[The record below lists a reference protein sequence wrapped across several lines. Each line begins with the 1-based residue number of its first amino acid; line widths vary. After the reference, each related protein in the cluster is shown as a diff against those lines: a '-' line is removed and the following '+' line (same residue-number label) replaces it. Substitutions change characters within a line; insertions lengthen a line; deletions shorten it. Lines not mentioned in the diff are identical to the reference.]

1 VAALHSLA
9 GRFIVAP
16 RVPISHSAEPGG
28 IAGSHAMAGPVDR
41 DSGLLQTSA
50 AAVSPYQLNVNRTKT
65 RKWVEAKTQSY
76 DGDDWGAVDYEPQG
90 GFQQDPVPPL
100 PIGRYPPPA
109 HHVTSALPERPSA
122 EHMPPSIQVSTD
134 RHKLPSSESFR
145 SVSSPVSS
153 HSTRAADV
161 SPTDAYSPDEKL
173 QRRSTFDPLPDADED
188 PFQPAVTVD
197 SDKAHSKSK
206 DDDGIDKDNSPS
218 RDSGADV
225 ASLGER
231 HARRDSVSPQLPD
244 VARMSSFGPDFF
256 DVTPKELE
264 MASPAHDAAGIST
277 VSPTEPQPT
286 GNLLPLDAGDASSQ
300 PTRLLPSQQPEPAT
314 VHGNVEETPK
324 VGNAIKE
331 HGEIVSP
338 PPAVDSLG
346 RADKPEPPIISYTDS
361 QADAAAAAQELAQI
375 QARPP
380 LLQPDPDWP
389 SVPPLKTPSPR
400 PSEGTLEKPQ
410 ASRSSSIGEHHQ
422 PASTERYPKPGPVQ
436 RKPTNSTITP
446 SSVKDSDALSE
457 EILRSL
463 SPSASSSGLTT
474 SADDH
479 QMMQPTSPVVTR
491 DSTYTLGDYD
501 DYWEEKTTSL
511 PPARPSKVPLDAP
524 NAPIQGTELRRRFSW
539 EVDDTE
545 AVARHHVSPS
555 SAGRE
560 PTEAEARRQLT
571 PTPSSAGGG
580 DDDVVAVTRDV
591 ASDGWAQPAA
601 PDPPSPLS
609 VASDTR
615 ASVVGPDS
623 KRPSLVDDKAVA
635 QAVSNLSSPTP
646 PPEPPVTLS
655 SSPPVEAVRSKSPG
669 LPAQTRVMAFRE
681 VMGMPNV
688 SDRIA
693 KFNETRDH
701 VAMTD
706 SGLDAWLASVQAQYP
721 EYAQE
726 AAGLCQPAYSSPSS
740 ASSQPTM
747 QQQQQHQQQQHQQQ
761 QPYYQQYLNASAPSA
776 SHSGRSR
783 LAGLPI
789 PSQVTGSSFGHPSNQ
804 IGTKSKELMH
814 SAGKMGKG
822 LLSKGKSKL
831 RGSGDKSAP
840 QGEGSGPRTERRAS
854 WALSLGR
861 SRPDETVPHAVVEG
875 VTAWRADAFQGYRG
889 FEGSDQQQ
897 QHQQPPVRQR
907 HVSTEPDA
915 PRPEQEV
922 TGRSTAKVQNTSAD
936 QVPEG
941 WVLVASPESEDA
953 PDEPGSPAEEAGRE
967 APKRISSFVGLPPI
981 RRSSTFGLT
990 NRSKRTKRRFS
1001 SEHDDND
1008 GDAKGDDADSHGK
1021 PDLSTDVAEPLSLVP
1036 SPVME
1041 VPNPM
1046 DGDKDDAVADVFNFE
1061 QDENKETE
1069 TPTRVFH
1076 PMISL
1081 NTSADPPKSPIP
1093 SLLTGDWKLEES
1105 HLSEPLHSKT
1115 RHRPG
1120 TGNSQQQAYREY
1132 DKETGMPLLSVPRQ
1146 TAAPYATPPSSAHRY
1161 PGLFPYPPGEDGQ
1174 RPPPPRSQ
1182 TWGQP
1187 EQRVYHAT
1195 RPRAETAFD
1204 ITHRGE
1210 FGGGQ
1215 HRGRSQQ
1222 RADAVE
1228 GEAAVSGHGREPR
1241 KRQSG
1246 FFSSLAGRISTSRD
1260 RGSLSMVPG
1269 SPRRPPSSSSLIND
1283 RASAAASQYETRKK
1297 KKRFSNIA
1305 ALSSLKDILHSPGH
1319 EQDSRSPAA
1328 HPPHGL
1334 ERSSTTSSFDL
1345 APPQAIGEDG
1355 LERRRR
1361 RRSSVTDMISG
1372 MLGRRPGS
1380 RSGEPA
1386 MMAGQGE
1393 PQLDSEDYPPANDVV
1408 GHHPGCRPHASAVQP
1423 GTKAAAM
1430 PTVTVRPVAQRQA
1443 RPSPLGIDAPVT
1455 NRNLGAEAGS
1465 PRRQQVCLEEKRPKR
1480 KDGGLALA
1488 GIGAVHEG
1496 VGQADVSPDMS
1507 VVSDVQSEVL
1517 SVMKRRPLRSV
1528 SSDEVSDQGKVRAV
1542 LQQTRHD
1549 VSPSPPV
1556 GGPPLTDGRG
1566 GAGNEPQWRLPPAP
1580 ACQPGPQVLQQRYHA
1595 SHRSESALS
1604 SQSQQTDSRWKLLKN
1619 RISVQTAAAAPNQ
1632 NRAAGEGDRLSGLKV
1647 LGAMRKMS
1655 EQRERDTGVMAP
1667 SKDAFSPR
1675 VISESRYERV
1685 PLPRSYGTAQG
1696 VTAQSEDRIAAAR
1709 DGRIYDEEQVPM
1721 EVRSGG
1727 RHDQRVYAACGL
1739 PRPSHSP
1746 QQQAAREEGM
1756 SPSTAGVSSPESLRS
1771 PAKADAVSP
1780 MFSQASPPL
1789 SKAREG
1795 LLSPSSGGA
1804 PSLRGLD
1811 HQISMNSLVTRPE
1824 AEQEQGK
1831 GQVKDERPG
1840 DEKKAAELDD
1850 TAERYIRSRRLEAQ
1864 EEKIA
1869 CRVEDLEDVVPQMSA
1884 TSYPGQEWSP
1894 YGALGY
1900 EDWRED

>member
-1 VAALHSLA
+1 VACSSFFRRPFHRRLQ
-9 GRFIVAP
+9 I
-16 RVPISHSAEPGG
+16 PISISAEPVG
-28 IAGSHAMAGPVDR
+28 ITGSHAMAGPVDR

-76 DGDDWGAVDYEPQG
+76 DGDDWGAADYEPQG
-90 GFQQDPVPPL
+90 GFQHEPVPSL
-100 PIGRYPPPA
+100 PTGRYPLPA
-109 HHVTSALPERPSA
+109 HHVTSARPERPSA
-122 EHMPPSIQVSTD
+122 ELMPPSIQVPTD

-173 QRRSTFDPLPDADED
+173 QRRSTIDPLPDTDED
-188 PFQPAVTVD
+188 PFQPAVSVG
-197 SDKAHSKSK
+197 SDKPFAKSK
-206 DDDGIDKDNSPS
+206 VDRSDEDKCPP
-218 RDSGADV
+218 RDSGTDV

-256 DVTPKELE
+256 DVTPKEPAI
-264 MASPAHDAAGIST
+264 ASLAHDAVAIST
-277 VSPTEPQPT
+277 ASPTEPKPA
-286 GNLLPLDAGDASSQ
+286 GNLLPADAGEASSL
-300 PTRLLPSQQPEPAT
+300 PTRLLPLQQPEPST
-314 VHGNVEETPK
+314 MNDSVEETPK
-324 VGNAIKE
+324 VGNAIE
-331 HGEIVSP
+331 EDEDRDIVSLT
-338 PPAVDSLG
+338 PASDNLG
-346 RADKPEPPIISYTDS
+346 RPDVPEPPVISCIDS
-361 QADAAAAAQELAQI
+361 QVDATAAQELAHI
-375 QARPP
+375 QARSP

-389 SVPPLKTPSPR
+389 SIPPLKTPSPR
-400 PSEGTLEKPQ
+400 PSEGTLDKSQE
-410 ASRSSSIGEHHQ
+410 ASRSSSTGEHNNQ
-422 PASTERYPKPGPVQ
+422 PASAERYPKPGPVQ
-436 RKPTNSTITP
+436 RKPTSSTITP

-463 SPSASSSGLTT
+463 SPSASSSALTT

-479 QMMQPTSPVVTR
+479 HAMQPTSPVMMR

-511 PPARPSKVPLDAP
+511 PPARPSKVPLDTPDAP
-524 NAPIQGTELRRRFSW
+524 ADGTELRRRFSW
-539 EVDDTE
+539 EVDDAE
-545 AVARHHVSPS
+545 AVALPHVSSS
-555 SAGRE
+555 SAARE
-560 PTEAEARRQLT
+560 PMEAEARRQLT
-571 PTPSSAGGG
+571 PTPSSDGGGG
-580 DDDVVAVTRDV
+580 DDDDVAAVTRDV

-615 ASVVGPDS
+615 TSVVGRDS

-635 QAVSNLSSPTP
+635 QVVSNLSSPTP

-655 SSPPVEAVRSKSPG
+655 SSPPAEAVRPKSPG

-740 ASSQPTM
+740 ASSQPTV
-747 QQQQQHQQQQHQQQ
+747 QHQQQ
-761 QPYYQQYLNASAPSA
+761 QPYYQQYLNASAPNA

-789 PSQVTGSSFGHPSNQ
+789 PSQVAGSSFGHPSNQ

-831 RGSGDKSAP
+831 RGSGDKFAP
-840 QGEGSGPRTERRAS
+840 QGEGSGPRTERRTS
-854 WALSLGR
+854 WAALSLGR
-861 SRPDETVPHAVVEG
+861 SRPDETVAHATVEG
-875 VTAWRADAFQGYRG
+875 AAAWRADAFQGYRG
-889 FEGSDQQQ
+889 FEGSDQQ
-897 QHQQPPVRQR
+897 PPVRQR

-915 PRPEQEV
+915 PRPDEQEV
-922 TGRSTAKVQNTSAD
+922 AAKVENTAAD

-941 WVLVASPESEDA
+941 WVLVASPESEV
-953 PDEPGSPAEEAGRE
+953 EPCSPAEEVGRE

-990 NRSKRTKRRFS
+990 NRSKRTRRRNS
-1001 SEHDDND
+1001 LDHDDD
-1008 GDAKGDDADSHGK
+1008 KGDYADSHDGQ
-1021 PDLSTDVAEPLSLVP
+1021 PAEPLSLVP

-1046 DGDKDDAVADVFNFE
+1046 DRDKDDAGADVFNFE

-1069 TPTRVFH
+1069 PPTRVFH
-1076 PMISL
+1076 PMIPP

-1105 HLSEPLHSKT
+1105 HLSEPLHCKT
-1115 RHRPG
+1115 RRHRPG

-1132 DKETGMPLLSVPRQ
+1132 DKETGMPLLSVPSP
-1146 TAAPYATPPSSAHRY
+1146 AVAPYATPPSSAHRY
-1161 PGLFPYPPGEDGQ
+1161 PGLFPVPPGEDGGH

-1187 EQRVYHAT
+1187 EQRVYHAA

-1204 ITHRGE
+1204 VVHRGE
-1210 FGGGQ
+1210 FGAGR
-1215 HRGRSQQ
+1215 HRGRSQL
-1222 RADAVE
+1222 RADAVAE
-1228 GEAAVSGHGREPR
+1228 GAAAVSGHGREPR

-1269 SPRRPPSSSSLIND
+1269 SPRRPPSSSSLFND
-1283 RASAAASQYETRKK
+1283 QASAAAGQHETRKK

-1305 ALSSLKDILHSPGH
+1305 ALSNLKDKLHSTGH
-1319 EQDSRSPAA
+1319 EQDTRSPAA
-1328 HPPHGL
+1328 HNPLHGL

-1355 LERRRR
+1355 VERRRR

-1386 MMAGQGE
+1386 AMAGQGE
-1393 PQLDSEDYPPANDVV
+1393 PQLDPKPASGVV

-1423 GTKAAAM
+1423 GMKAAATV
-1430 PTVTVRPVAQRQA
+1430 PTVTVRPVAQRQP

-1455 NRNLGAEAGS
+1455 NRNLGAEAGC
-1465 PRRQQVCLEEKRPKR
+1465 PRRQRVCVEEKPSRS

-1488 GIGAVHEG
+1488 GIGTAHEG
-1496 VGQADVSPDMS
+1496 QTDVSPDTS
-1507 VVSDVQSEVL
+1507 VVSDVQSEAL

-1528 SSDEVSDQGKVRAV
+1528 SSDEASDHGK
-1542 LQQTRHD
+1542 
-1549 VSPSPPV
+1549 
-1556 GGPPLTDGRG
+1556 
-1566 GAGNEPQWRLPPAP
+1566 
-1580 ACQPGPQVLQQRYHA
+1580 
-1595 SHRSESALS
+1595 SALS
-1604 SQSQQTDSRWKLLKN
+1604 LTSQQTDSRWKLLKN
-1619 RISVQTAAAAPNQ
+1619 RIYAQAASASTSNQ
-1632 NRAAGEGDRLSGLKV
+1632 NRGGVGGGGDRLSGPKV
-1647 LGAMRKMS
+1647 PGSTRKTSEQMERETGAMH
-1655 EQRERDTGVMAP
+1655 P
-1667 SKDAFSPR
+1667 SKEASSSPW

-1685 PLPRSYGTAQG
+1685 PLPRSHGMVQG
-1696 VTAQSEDRIAAAR
+1696 VTAQSEDRSAGAR
-1709 DGRIYDEEQVPM
+1709 DGRGSPAVCGGRGYDEERVAM
-1721 EVRSGG
+1721 EARSGR
-1727 RHDQRVYAACGL
+1727 RHEQQDGGS
-1739 PRPSHSP
+1739 PRSRQSP
-1746 QQQAAREEGM
+1746 QQATRQEGM
-1756 SPSTAGVSSPESLRS
+1756 SPSTAGVSSPESQRS
-1771 PAKADAVSP
+1771 PAKADIVSP
-1780 MFSQASPPL
+1780 MLFCLPSPPL
-1789 SKAREG
+1789 SKAKEG
-1795 LLSPSSGGA
+1795 LVSPSGVRAVDYQVSMA
-1804 PSLRGLD
+1804 SLA
-1811 HQISMNSLVTRPE
+1811 TRFE
-1824 AEQEQGK
+1824 AEQEAPGEE
-1831 GQVKDERPG
+1831 DEHERQQAKEG
-1840 DEKKAAELDD
+1840 EKAAELDD
-1850 TAERYIRSRRLEAQ
+1850 TAERYMRSRRLEAQ

-1869 CRVEDLEDVVPQMSA
+1869 CRVEDVEDVVPQMSA